1 MSQFTTTL
9 TDDELDRVNQC
20 ASRLRLIQND
30 SATLS
35 PERRQEYLH
44 DEISRSFKDDSP
56 ANRKRLLE
64 ALLARFPSAGR
75 LPTETAPAASA
86 AAPAP
91 ETPQA
96 LLERFLKLSADL
108 PQEQKAAFVKKLSEA
123 GYAAP
128 AEKVSGPGGLE
139 ITDVTRQR
147 LGLQPG
153 RDVNPQRLV
162 EVAILF
168 LQTLRDLDRAAT
180 LTLKELQ
187 PRSALLNRPKVFWAL
202 PGQYMTGETQE
213 IEPFFRTVSALLGGM
228 LAAMMGGGK
237 DFGRQ
242 YVEKFAPSAI
252 EQVVEGEG
260 GGSLI
265 PGMGRSKAE
274 RCWDK
279 YKNLSKDIATP
290 DLMDKWVRD
299 CLGKFV
305 DSRTR
310 IG

>member
-9 TDDELDRVNQC
+9 TDDELDKVNQC
-20 ASRLRLIQND
+20 AGRLRLMQSD

-35 PERRQEYLH
+35 PERRREYLH
-44 DEISRSFKDDSP
+44 DEISQSFKDASP

-64 ALLARFPSAGR
+64 ALLARYPAGGR
-75 LPTETAPAASA
+75 MPADTAPAAPVAS
-86 AAPAP
+86 PP

-96 LLERFLKLSADL
+96 LLERFLKASAEL
-108 PQEQKAAFVKKLSEA
+108 PQEQKAELVKKLSEA
-123 GYAAP
+123 GYVAAESK
-128 AEKVSGPGGLE
+128 AVAGVE
-139 ITDVTRQR
+139 ITDLMRQR

-153 RDVNPQRLV
+153 RDPNMQRLM
-162 EVAILF
+162 EVTALL
-168 LQTLRDLDRAAT
+168 LQTLHDLDRAAM

-187 PRSALLNRPKVFWAL
+187 PRAALLNRQKGFWGA
-202 PGQYMTGETQE
+202 PSQYMAGDIQE
-213 IEPFFRTVSALLGGM
+213 IEPFFRSVSALLGGM
-228 LAAMMGGGK
+228 LAAMLGGGR

-242 YVEKFAPSAI
+242 FVEKYSPAGI

-265 PGMGRSKAE
+265 PGMGKSRAE
-274 RCWDK
+274 RCWEK
-279 YKNLSKDIATP
+279 YKTLSKDIATP
-290 DLMDKWVRD
+290 DLVDKWVRD

-305 DSRTR
+305 DARTR